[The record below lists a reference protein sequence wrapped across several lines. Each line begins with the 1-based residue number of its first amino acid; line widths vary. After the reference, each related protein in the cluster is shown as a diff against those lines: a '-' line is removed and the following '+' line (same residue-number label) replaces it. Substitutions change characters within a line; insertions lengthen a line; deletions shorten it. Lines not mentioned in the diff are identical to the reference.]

1 MKQIY
6 LLENLDLTLDE
17 LRAEEESV
25 FLQQGS
31 LDGACGPYSLFMALF
46 IVRKSRVKN

>member
-31 LDGACGPYSLFMALF
+31 LDGACGPYCLFMALF